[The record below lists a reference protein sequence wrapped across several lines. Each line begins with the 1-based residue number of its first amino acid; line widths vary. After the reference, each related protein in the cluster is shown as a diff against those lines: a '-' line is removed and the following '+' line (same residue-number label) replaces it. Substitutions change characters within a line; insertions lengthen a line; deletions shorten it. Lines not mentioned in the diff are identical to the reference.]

1 MTSDATAAG
10 GFERL
15 AGSARALVAALG
27 TGASGRRSPLL
38 WYGLYTLAIF
48 LVCFVATF
56 PHDLLLQRALT
67 GAAAGMPVRI
77 DAGGGSLGWTLAYGI
92 DSLRVRA
99 RDGDGEPFLLAE
111 TLRLAPS
118 RFGLLRGHP
127 YPLGIDAA
135 LYGGALRG
143 VVDPRPAY
151 FAVNATLEGVD
162 LARYTGLRPW
172 VDGSIRGR
180 LEGAVALDGGGRGPA
195 AATGTVR
202 LRIAELTL
210 EGTKIRG
217 ITVPDLHFTD
227 VHLNGTVK
235 GGRLEVEEMA
245 ADGQEIGLRGEG
257 NVLLREPLVNSVLG
271 LDLLVTPAAGA
282 SDGLKMMINMLPG
295 SSGEGGARRI
305 GVSGTL
311 GRPSVR

>member
-1 MTSDATAAG
+1 VTSEAAVG

-15 AGSARALVAALG
+15 TGGARALVAGLG
-27 TGASGRRSPLL
+27 SGVAGRRGPLL
-38 WYGLYTLAIF
+38 WYGLYTCALF
-48 LVCFVATF
+48 VVCFAATF
-56 PHDLLLQRALT
+56 PHDLVLQRALT
-67 GAAAGMPVRI
+67 AATAGMPVRI

-99 RDGDGEPFLLAE
+99 RNGEGEPFLLAE
-111 TLRLAPS
+111 GLRVAPS
-118 RFGLLRGHP
+118 RFGLLRGNP
-127 YPLGIDAA
+127 YPVGIDAA

-143 VVDPRPAY
+143 VVDPRPAH

-180 LEGAVALDGGGRGPA
+180 LDGAVALDGGGRGPA

-202 LRIAELTL
+202 LRIAGLTL
-210 EGTKIRG
+210 EGAKIRG
-217 ITVPDLHFTD
+217 ITAPDLHFND
-227 VHLNGTVK
+227 VHVNGTVK
-235 GGRLEVEEMA
+235 NGRLEVEEMA

-257 NVLLREPLVNSVLG
+257 NVLLREPLASSVLA
-271 LDLLVTPAAGA
+271 LDLTVTPAAAA

-295 SSGEGGARRI
+295 SSGEGGARRVAV
-305 GVSGTL
+305 GGTL
-311 GRPSVR
+311 GRPTTR